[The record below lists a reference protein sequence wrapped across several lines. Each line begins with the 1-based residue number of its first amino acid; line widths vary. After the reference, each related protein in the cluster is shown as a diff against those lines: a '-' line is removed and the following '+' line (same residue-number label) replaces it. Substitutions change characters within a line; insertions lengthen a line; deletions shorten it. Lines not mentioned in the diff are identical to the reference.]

1 MSNFLGKPFDPWV
14 KEQIELRQESLGK
27 YTNIPS
33 KDIQNY
39 TTKAPFLR
47 LASSV
52 NLTNKGSE
60 GNEIDDSVLQK
71 LISSGINKDLIS
83 GDQLAKNFILQG
95 GVTNS
100 EGKIQSG
107 LNKGGIFEGA
117 YGWGG
122 VSNNSRGYVPMPG
135 ITDADITYYNNGALS
150 KTTINIKCFSKE
162 QFQLIDVLYLR
173 PGYTLLL
180 EFGHSQ
186 YLKKDKQGK
195 VQLENF
201 PNFLKAPPIVSP
213 NDFSTDLGVVR
224 LIFNDST
231 TSPTEVNCT

>member
-27 YTNIPS
+27 YTKIPS

-39 TTKAPFLR
+39 TTKSPFLR

-117 YGWGG
+117 YGWGE
-122 VSNNSRGYVPMPG
+122 Y
-135 ITDADITYYNNGALS
+135 
-150 KTTINIKCFSKE
+150 
-162 QFQLIDVLYLR
+162 LIIQEDMYLCLVLLML
-173 PGYTLLL
+173 T
-180 EFGHSQ
+180 
-186 YLKKDKQGK
+186 
-195 VQLENF
+195 
-201 PNFLKAPPIVSP
+201 
-213 NDFSTDLGVVR
+213 
-224 LIFNDST
+224 
-231 TSPTEVNCT
+231 